1 LFKVTAWQGKIEAGS
16 NRRNRDIRK
25 NAVGRLLLSDPK
37 LNCLISANIPLLIFI
52 ASILWVITT
61 FSVHFSEVKW
71 IPLMV

>member
-1 LFKVTAWQGKIEAGS
+1 LFKVTAWQGKSEADR

-61 FSVHFSEVKW
+61 LSVHFSEVK
-71 IPLMV
+71 